1 MNWTKIENID
11 DALLFVIDHFSK
23 EVYDFFRANENDD
36 IFYAIVTL
44 VENAKANRA
53 SDALDDIEN
62 QVIKDR
68 DGDSDDTRDSERLAI
83 WVNNTK

>member
-11 DALLFVIDHFSK
+11 DALLFVIDHFNK

-36 IFYAIVTL
+36 LFYALVTL
-44 VENAKANRA
+44 VESAKANRA

-68 DGDSDDTRDSERLAI
+68 DGDSDDTRDSERLKI
-83 WVNNTK
+83 WIENTK

>member
-11 DALLFVIDHFSK
+11 DALLFVIDHFNK
-23 EVYDFFRANENDD
+23 EVYDFYRADENDD

-62 QVIKDR
+62 QVMKDR

>member
-23 EVYDFFRANENDD
+23 EVYDFFRADENDD
-36 IFYAIVTL
+36 IFHAIVTL
-44 VENAKANRA
+44 VENAKARKA

-62 QVIKDR
+62 QVMKDNDEDLDEAKAERIK
-68 DGDSDDTRDSERLAI
+68 I
-83 WVNNTK
+83 WIENTK